1 MTTNPTPTR
10 PTLGSLVLA
19 GLLATSGALAQDPGF
34 FVTSAGTGHGG
45 DLGGLQGADAH
56 CQSLAEAAGH
66 GDRTWRAYLST
77 QGDDAVHAR
86 ERIGPGPWHNVNGEL
101 IAGNLEELHRESVN
115 ITRDTALDENGK
127 MVPYVHVSPGGTILD
142 PQDQPA
148 PVEHDILTGSM
159 ADGMAFG
166 TDEDRTCGN
175 WTSSGEGSAMLGH
188 SDRRSVQPGLS
199 PWAAAH
205 PSWGCSQQSLA
216 NSGGSGRFYCFAVD
230 RQGGQP

>member
-1 MTTNPTPTR
+1 MSNSTPIR
-10 PTLGSLVLA
+10 RISGSLVLA
-19 GLLATSGALAQDPGF
+19 GLLATSGALAQNAGF
-34 FVTSAGTGHGG
+34 FVTSAGTGNGG

-56 CQSLAEAAGH
+56 CQSLAEAAGY
-66 GDRTWRAYLST
+66 GERTWRAYLST
-77 QGDDAVHAR
+77 QGKDAVHAR
-86 ERIGPGPWHNVNGEL
+86 DRIGSGPWHNVIGEL

-115 ITRDTALDENGK
+115 ITRETALDENGE
-127 MVPYVHVSPGGTILD
+127 MVPYVHVNPEGTMLE
-142 PQDQPA
+142 DQPA

-216 NSGGSGRFYCFAVD
+216 SSGGSGRFYCFAVD
-230 RQGGQP
+230 RQDDRP